1 MADFKVVGKLVIDDK
16 GQLKVLGKKAKGASK
31 ELDRVG
37 TSAQTADR
45 RLKGAAQASSG
56 GSKNFSKMAQG
67 INGGLVPA
75 YATLAA
81 SLFAIGALFRGLE
94 EAANIKNQT
103 KGMEI
108 FGEATGIAMKGI
120 VADLRA
126 ATGGM
131 LDFRNAA
138 QQAQI
143 ATAAGF
149 SGEQIIQ
156 LGKGAKLASVALG
169 RDLTDSFNRLLRGVT
184 KAEPELLDELGI
196 ILRIDDATRNYAQ
209 ANDLVA
215 SKLTISQRRTA
226 VFEEVTRQLANNFS
240 AFEDG
245 ADGAL
250 NSFSRLQVAFSD
262 IIKGLTAF
270 IGPLEYIAEFLAANT
285 GAAAVIFA
293 GFASSIMKSAF
304 PAITNMTAA
313 LQGYQVTSQSALRAE
328 KAKFMQYSV
337 MFKKNAADANLAELK
352 KSRTF
357 KKFLAKRGKDE
368 KAFELMSRTN
378 QRRSISLMIANLQK
392 RQAAG
397 KVINDAELAYFI
409 KTRNQMVGVQAG
421 AFAKMWSITKAGA
434 AGMGAA
440 VTVPA
445 LLARV
450 GLAQVGKAALGLA
463 PIFATLGAVI
473 SGAFTILTVGFLAKF
488 LYEMVFITK
497 EEKEERKKIND
508 QLELSSTKL
517 KEIQRI
523 GSALFKGMT
532 EDAAEGVDNL
542 NSKLEATFNLIN
554 GIRGEKELGNI
565 IGDTTKFNNPGR
577 NVFGSKPDSQISAVS
592 QLLTRQIAGLSAL
605 SGGSDFFDELLKQD
619 SFQGYGDKITPSIG
633 DLGPGGLRLG
643 DVLKKH
649 MNDDGTITEAGT
661 DFMIQFFNAALARA
675 DTSTVKQFSDDLQ
688 KKLDD
693 KGTSGK
699 GIKDVKEAMKVT
711 RDTLKTMGD
720 SYKPTTLDAF
730 NFALTDLANNIRI
743 ADNEQTLLLANGKIK
758 ADELAKHFQIVNAQ
772 YGTNFENNKQAIQ
785 FIEARALAIANIINE
800 NARILK
806 ENSSI
811 KLGTAQLGSR
821 KDAATVFAK
830 QKLKERQFTSDIAA
844 INNTIVEQQEYL
856 LSVSKEDEELASR
869 KLVSLELQL
878 NVLKAQEKEY
888 KRANTIAGQ
897 LQDTFQDGLD
907 NTFQSIIDGTA
918 KAKDAFKQLAVVVI
932 QEMQRILA
940 VRMASQI
947 IGMMSGFFGDGTTP
961 GQNMSPVDQAPSIL
975 SRVEGFNST
984 SGGSPL
990 GTGRYGGT
998 FGKKGYASG
1007 GIADGPASGY
1017 NVLMHGREAIVP
1029 LPDGDKIPVQLTG
1042 KGQGPVN
1049 SVINVTV
1056 NNEGDVE
1063 SSAEESSALGEAIQ
1077 MAVTRE
1083 IAEQQRP
1090 GGLLSPI

>member
-31 ELDRVG
+31 ELDKVG

-149 SGEQIIQ
+149 SGEQIIE

-196 ILRIDDATRNYAQ
+196 ILRIDDATRKYAQ

-215 SKLTISQRRTA
+215 AKLTITQRRAA
-226 VFEEVTRQLANNFS
+226 VFEEVSRQLANNFS

-262 IIKGLTAF
+262 IIKGLTSF
-270 IGPLEYIAEFLAANT
+270 IGPLEYVAEFLAANT

-304 PAITNMTAA
+304 PALTNMTLA
-313 LQGYQVTSQSALRAE
+313 LKGYKATSESSLRAE
-328 KAKFMQYSV
+328 KVKFMQYSA
-337 MFKKNAADANLAELK
+337 MFKKNANDARLAELK
-352 KSRTF
+352 KSATF
-357 KKFLAKRGKDE
+357 KKFLKKRGMDQKRFD
-368 KAFELMSRTN
+368 KMLPVN
-378 QRRSISLMIANLQK
+378 QRRSIALMITNLQK
-392 RQAAG
+392 RAAAG
-397 KVINDAELAYFI
+397 KAINDAELAYFI
-409 KTRNQMVGVQAG
+409 KTRQQMVAAQGFS
-421 AFAKMWSITKAGA
+421 FAKMKGIAVAGSFA
-434 AGMGAA
+434 VGNALGAA

-450 GLAQVGKAALGLA
+450 GLAKVGAAALALA
-463 PIFATLGAVI
+463 PIFATLGAII

-488 LYEMVFITK
+488 LYETVFITK
-497 EEKEERKKIND
+497 EEKEERGKIKSILD
-508 QLELSSTKL
+508 DTAVKL
-517 KEIQRI
+517 KEIRRI
-523 GSALFKGMT
+523 GKNIFDDM
-532 EDAAEGVDNL
+532 VDNADAPL
-542 NSKLEATFNLIN
+542 NRLNARLLSTYNLVRGISSGKAMEDYESKFTTTAA
-554 GIRGEKELGNI
+554 GRGTKMVAPELGAVGGAEMTSNI
-565 IGDTTKFNNPGR
+565 MKQIGLLDSMGGFDNDMLQQLKNINKQNDT
-577 NVFGSKPDSQISAVS
+577 SS
-592 QLLTRQIAGLSAL
+592 GLGLYSLNKA
-605 SGGSDFFDELLKQD
+605 
-619 SFQGYGDKITPSIG
+619 
-633 DLGPGGLRLG
+633 LGPGGGGVTDDLLDNLQRDLVNMFEDGYKGDLRPLLRFLNNELT
-643 DVLKKH
+643 VLAKPGEGLY
-649 MNDDGTITEAGT
+649 NVSEA
-661 DFMIQFFNAALARA
+661 AK
-675 DTSTVKQFSDDLQ
+675 TVK
-688 KKLDD
+688 
-693 KGTSGK
+693 
-699 GIKDVKEAMKVT
+699 
-711 RDTLKTMGD
+711 DTLAVMSDG
-720 SYKPTTLDAF
+720 YKPTTFDTL
-730 NFALTDLANNIRI
+730 NTQMLDLANNLEGAIGGS
-743 ADNEQTLLLANGKIK
+743 GKGAYHKEIEEILGMSFDSSEK
-758 ADELAKHFQIVNAQ
+758 ALE
-772 YGTNFENNKQAIQ
+772 AIS
-785 FIEARALAIANIINE
+785 AMSTDIANVVTE
-800 NARILK
+800 NARILDAQS
-806 ENSSI
+806 NLSMR
-811 KLGTAQLGSR
+811 TAGLGSR
-821 KDAATVFAK
+821 KDAFSVLERKKIKELQITEQIADVTNKINSETYFL
-830 QKLKERQFTSDIAA
+830 KLAEKEGEEVAERKLRTMERQLD
-844 INNTIVEQQEYL
+844 
-856 LSVSKEDEELASR
+856 
-869 KLVSLELQL
+869 
-878 NVLKAQEKEY
+878 VLKAQEKEY
-888 KRANTIAGQ
+888 NRANTIAGQ

-947 IGMMSGFFGDGTTP
+947 IQMMSGLFVPGGAEP
-961 GQNMSPVDQAPSIL
+961 GQSTNSAGDVSATGRLANELPPGAL
-975 SRVEGFNST
+975 S
-984 SGGSPL
+984 
-990 GTGRYGGT
+990 GRYGGT
-998 FGKKGYASG
+998 FGNKGYASG
-1007 GIADGPASGY
+1007 GIADGPDSGY